1 MDWGRLA
8 AGVGT
13 LGLSEAAGYDNFKNW
28 MFGGNATKGMQTQ
41 PQTADYQRGYLKNF
55 ANQPAPTMDTSQS
68 NDARA
73 QQGTLAGMLFKT
85 ASGQTPGPGELAVQR
100 GINQAQ
106 AQNTSAAQMSRGADA
121 ALAARNAG
129 RARVDIGVNGAG
141 QRGIAQMGDV
151 NNAQNQLS
159 GLLGMQRQQDIGV
172 AGANQQAQLAQQ
184 QQQLQAMA
192 QMLGVDVA
200 TLQQDL
206 ARRGLA
212 QQDKGMFPSLLQIGG
227 QIGAAAATGGFGG
240 DV

>member
-1 MDWGRLA
+1 MFD
-8 AGVGT
+8 
-13 LGLSEAAGYDNFKNW
+13 GLTSGGIGNW
-28 MFGGNATKGMQTQ
+28 LFGGNATKGMASG
-41 PQTADYQRGYLKNF
+41 PQTADYQRGYLQNF
-55 ANQPAPTMDTSQS
+55 ANQSAPMMNTAQS
-68 NDARA
+68 DQARG
-73 QQGTLAGMLFKT
+73 QQGQLAQMLFKT
-85 ASGQTPGPGELAVQR
+85 ANGQQAGPGELAVQR

-106 AQNTSAAQMSRGADA
+106 AQQTAAAQMVRGAGA
-121 ALAARNAG
+121 GMAGRTAARSN
-129 RARVDIGVNGAG
+129 VDIGVNGAG

-151 NNAQNQLS
+151 NNAQQQLT

-184 QQQLQAMA
+184 QQQLQSMA

-206 ARRGLA
+206 AKRGL
-212 QQDKGMFPSLLQIGG
+212 QMQDKGMFPSLLQIGG